1 MNTPFAQRGAIFYYK
16 PKNAYL
22 FYERLK
28 LTLETQSAVLS
39 DHVVEQDQ
47 EIEKHLQ
54 MRALEQLEVIY
65 LIIYAC

>member
-1 MNTPFAQRGAIFYYK
+1 MNVFFV
-16 PKNAYL
+16 
-22 FYERLK
+22 ELK

-54 MRALEQLEVIY
+54 MKALEQLEVIY